1 MDRITAGLVKQFQR
15 ERGLKS
21 LTESEVFED
30 FAGFCV
36 ISSYFEDEFDPE
48 DFRMGSGGDL
58 GVDVAAIII
67 NGDLLLDAA
76 DVRAAVA
83 QARTLDIRFIITQ
96 AKTSQGFEAKVLT
109 ELTDNLVEL
118 FTADVLEYP
127 ASPEIANLKECLE
140 EIYADLGKL
149 SRGLPDISVRYAST
163 GQVGDRMLEV
173 KRKSAVSRLDETN
186 FFNEVNVEP
195 LGARELRD
203 LYQRATSAVSAEFTM
218 PKRITLPKM
227 TLVDQA
233 FLGILPANDLVR
245 IITDPGGGIR
255 KTLFFENVRDFQDYN
270 PVNLDIQRTVRDANN
285 RERFAVLNNGITIVT
300 RELTLAGDD
309 IHIRDFQIVNGCQ
322 TCHVLFDEK
331 DSLTEGVHVNVR
343 LIQTREE
350 NVITEIT
357 TATNKQTAVTD
368 EDLQARETFHKELEG
383 LFQSYTEGERL
394 YYERRSRQYSSQQS
408 VEKTR
413 IITRSSLTRTYA
425 SMFLNEPSRAGRYY
439 KELKESRDSDL
450 FQPGQSSLAYYTS
463 AATGWRIEWLFRN
476 KRIDRSYTPAK
487 YQLMMGVKTYILG
500 IGDLPQGKRLA
511 DRECQKIL
519 DVIWNQTAAEELIQ
533 KLIPAVDIAARFED
547 SSGVIT
553 RDTVRTQ
560 RFTENLR
567 REVQKLDGAAGRK

>member
-1 MDRITAGLVKQFQR
+1 MDRITEGLVKQFQQ
-15 ERGLKS
+15 ERGLRN
-21 LTESEVFED
+21 LTESEAFED

-48 DFRMGSGGDL
+48 EFRMGAGGDL
-58 GVDVAAIII
+58 GVDVAAIIV

-83 QARTLDIRFIITQ
+83 QARTLDVRFIITQ
-96 AKTSQGFEAKVLT
+96 AKTSQGFEAKVFTDLG
-109 ELTDNLVEL
+109 DNLVEL
-118 FTADVLEYP
+118 FTAETLDYP
-127 ASPEIANLKECLE
+127 ASPEIANLRECIDA
-140 EIYADLGKL
+140 IYADLGKL
-149 SRGLPDISVRYAST
+149 SRGLPAISVRYAST
-163 GQVGDRMLEV
+163 GQVGDHMLEA
-173 KRKSAVSRLDETN
+173 KRKSAVKRLDQTN
-186 FFNEVNVEP
+186 FFSEVDATP

-227 TLVDQA
+227 PLVEQA
-233 FLGILPANDLVR
+233 FLGILPATDLVR

-270 PVNLDIQRTVRDANN
+270 PVNLEIQQTVRDSEN

-331 DSLTEGVHVNVR
+331 ANLTEGVHVNVR
-343 LIQTREE
+343 LIQSREE
-350 NVITEIT
+350 NVITGIT
-357 TATNKQTAVTD
+357 TATNRQTAVTD

-383 LFQSYTEGERL
+383 LFQSFTEGERL
-394 YYERRSRQYSSQQS
+394 YYERRSRQYSSQQA

-413 IITRSSLTRTYA
+413 IVTRSLLTRTYA

-439 KELKESRDSDL
+439 KELKETRESDL
-450 FQPGQSSLAYYTS
+450 FQPHQSALAYYTS
-463 AATGWRIEWLFRN
+463 AATAWRIEWLFRN
-476 KRIDRSYTPAK
+476 KRIDRKYTPAK
-487 YQLMMGVKTYILG
+487 YQLLMAVKTYLLG
-500 IGDLPQGKRLA
+500 PGDLPQGNRLV
-511 DRECQKIL
+511 DRECRKIL
-519 DVIWNQTAAEELIQ
+519 DVMWDPAKSEELIQ
-533 KLIPAVDIAARFED
+533 KLLPAIDIAAEAED

-560 RFTENLR
+560 RFAENLR
-567 REVQKLDGAAGRK
+567 REVQRLNGSKKK